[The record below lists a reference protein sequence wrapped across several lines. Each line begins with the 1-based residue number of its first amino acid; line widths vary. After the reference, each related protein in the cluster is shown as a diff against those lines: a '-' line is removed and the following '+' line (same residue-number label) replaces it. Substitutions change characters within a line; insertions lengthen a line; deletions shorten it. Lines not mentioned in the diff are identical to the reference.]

1 MDLKDALRNGMRVVG
16 PDNRE
21 YGTIDRYD
29 DAAVYVQGQR
39 VPFAAVGRVD
49 RDRLIL
55 DEPELWRLGESAAP
69 EPLLGGETRIPVL
82 EEKLR
87 FATREIDL
95 GEVRV
100 HKTVEQA
107 EEVRR
112 GQLNREDVEVQRIR
126 VDRRV
131 SEPEE
136 SRQEGDWLI
145 IPVMEEVFVV
155 EKHLMVAEE
164 IRIRKQLVTE
174 DAEVRDIV
182 RRERA
187 AVEDTRVP
195 RDPLLTEA
203 VLPGGRPEP
212 IDEPASRHDVTPRG
226 EQAEENDARWEQ
238 LHREI
243 READR

>member
-1 MDLKDALRNGMRVVG
+1 MNLKDALHNGMRVVG

-21 YGTIDRYD
+21 YGTVDRYD
-29 DAAVYVQGQR
+29 AAAVYVRGQR

-49 RDRLIL
+49 RDRLVV
-55 DEPELWRLGESAAP
+55 DEPHLWRLGESTDTATP
-69 EPLLGGETRIPVL
+69 LGGETRIPVL
-82 EEKLR
+82 EEELR

-100 HKTVEQA
+100 HKTVEEA

-112 GQLNREDVEVQRIR
+112 GPLNREDVEVERVR

-131 SEPEE
+131 SEPQE

-155 EKHLMVAEE
+155 EKHLMVTEE
-164 IRIRKQLVTE
+164 IRIRKRLVTE
-174 DAEVRDIV
+174 EAEVRETV

-187 AVEDTRVP
+187 TVEDTRVP
-195 RDPLLTEA
+195 RDPLLPDA
-203 VLPGGRPEP
+203 VPPGSR
-212 IDEPASRHDVTPRG
+212 PASTGDPGAVDSRAPRRERAAG
-226 EQAEENDARWEQ
+226 DAARWEQ
-238 LHREI
+238 LHQEI
-243 READR
+243 RDADR

>member
-1 MDLKDALRNGMRVVG
+1 MELKDALRNGMRVVG

-39 VPFAAVGRVD
+39 VPYAAVGRVD

-55 DEPELWRLGESAAP
+55 DEPELWRLGESEAA
-69 EPLLGGETRIPVL
+69 ESHLGGETRIPIL
-82 EEKLR
+82 EEELR
-87 FATREIDL
+87 FAAREIDL

-100 HKTVEQA
+100 HKTVEKA

-145 IPVMEEVFVV
+145 IPVMEEVFVI

-174 DAEVRDIV
+174 DAEVRDTV

-195 RDPLLTEA
+195 RDSLLTRAE
-203 VLPGGRPEP
+203 LPGSRPGP
-212 IDEPASRHDVTPRG
+212 IDDPGIQHDVRARG
-226 EQAEENDARWEQ
+226 EQADEDDAGWEQ